1 MNGLTSEEIEEFN
14 TNGFLVKKKYYNED
28 EILEIRKWVYEYS
41 EKKPEDW
48 KEGQEM
54 GYYEK
59 SKNNGERI
67 LTRLENFVDYNKN
80 FHNLVYSEKIMKCV
94 DILLGEKCVFF

>member
-54 GYYEK
+54 G
-59 SKNNGERI
+59 
-67 LTRLENFVDYNKN
+67 
-80 FHNLVYSEKIMKCV
+80 
-94 DILLGEKCVFF
+94 